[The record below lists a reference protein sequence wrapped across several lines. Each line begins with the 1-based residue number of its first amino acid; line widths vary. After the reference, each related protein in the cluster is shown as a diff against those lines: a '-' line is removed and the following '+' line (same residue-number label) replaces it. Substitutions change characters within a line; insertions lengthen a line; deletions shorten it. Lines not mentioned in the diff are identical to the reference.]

1 MYMGQNEWD
10 EDEDEDEEEVEDN
23 AEWDEDEDEDF
34 NEHGETEDE
43 ERQRLDHMDEMYPD
57 RWQDEEVSDSEKL
70 SMMESDECSEC
81 GGIIDKELD
90 ATEENV
96 VACNSCGK
104 EHIYC
109 STCPGY
115 YDAFLMECPND
126 HS

>member
-1 MYMGQNEWD
+1 MGQNEWD

-23 AEWDEDEDEDF
+23 GEWDEDEDEDEDNDL

-57 RWQDEEVSDSEKL
+57 LWKESLSDSDQL
-70 SMMESDECSEC
+70 DMMESDECSEC
-81 GGIIDKELD
+81 GGAIDKELD
-90 ATEENV
+90 ATEKNI
-96 VACNSCGK
+96 VACSDCAK
-104 EHIYC
+104 EYTYC

-126 HS
+126 H